1 MKGYAARELY
11 LRHLEEDAKAVEV
24 IRKNARQEL
33 GISPDREEPSL
44 LRSYLEQRIAVSDHK
59 TMGQVGYMMAWG
71 WEQAANTGNEQML
84 AFCGRMMTY
93 VEQACLDGGKTQL
106 AWLLTGLTEP
116 NYQQLAVNRRKSTLS
131 PFARLPAA
139 TWVAANVSYL
149 KDNPPSSAGTEQSAT
164 KSGQGPGRR
173 SESQTCAQKEAGKGG
188 ERLLRTCSRFLGN
201 SQGTPEQCSRGI
213 CVYTN
218 NIGTKVDNES
228 SDESKFFNC
237 NFDWSKSSCHV
248 ENFAII
254 QETLKLLEQVPCGF
268 NVFRKLALVPAWL
281 SRPVAASAP
290 RSSLWPVPPP
300 LWSWTVNNSPN
311 PKRRKRL
318 RQLRLKHQM
327 LQNVVCMLNWI
338 ALGYPKAPPSR
349 AQAGEPTTFDQDRVL
364 ETLQGHINHFC
375 DLGPIARAD
384 LGPLR

>member
-1 MKGYAARELY
+1 M
-11 LRHLEEDAKAVEV
+11 D
-24 IRKNARQEL
+24 
-33 GISPDREEPSL
+33 
-44 LRSYLEQRIAVSDHK
+44 
-59 TMGQVGYMMAWG
+59 
-71 WEQAANTGNEQML
+71 
-84 AFCGRMMTY
+84 
-93 VEQACLDGGKTQL
+93 
-106 AWLLTGLTEP
+106 
-116 NYQQLAVNRRKSTLS
+116 
-131 PFARLPAA
+131 
-139 TWVAANVSYL
+139 
-149 KDNPPSSAGTEQSAT
+149 
-164 KSGQGPGRR
+164 
-173 SESQTCAQKEAGKGG
+173 
-188 ERLLRTCSRFLGN
+188 
-201 SQGTPEQCSRGI
+201 
-213 CVYTN
+213 TN
-218 NIGTKVDNES
+218 NIGTKGDNES
-228 SDESKFFNC
+228 SEESKFFNC
-237 NFDWSKSSCHV
+237 NFDWSKSNCHV

-349 AQAGEPTTFDQDRVL
+349 AQAGEPTTVDQDRVL

-384 LGPLR
+384 LGRFGEKFDVLRRAAEELPSHVEVDLEQMLHEIQQQFDS